1 MPLGGSGGMPPQ
13 EIFDFSCPE
22 IASGAISL
30 VETLS
35 KRVCHLDTKKW
46 CRWCAK
52 TTPLFCA
59 IIALFSVTIA
69 HLKCQD

>member
-30 VETLS
+30 VETL
-35 KRVCHLDTKKW
+35 
-46 CRWCAK
+46 
-52 TTPLFCA
+52 
-59 IIALFSVTIA
+59 
-69 HLKCQD
+69 